1 MNKSEYDLIV
11 IGAGSGGLAAAE
23 IAAELGRH
31 VLLVEGG
38 SVGGTCVNNGCVP
51 KKIMWYAADLVD
63 SLKMAPSYGINA
75 LQGSFDW
82 SRLVTAREQFI
93 DNIRGYWDGYVSRQ
107 GISMV
112 NGYARF
118 ISNRAIEVNGEVF
131 SAPHIVISTGSQ
143 PVVPPVPGA
152 ELGMTSDG
160 FFELQQQPRRVAVIG
175 GGYIGVEL
183 AGVLNALGTDVELF
197 AREDRLL
204 HHFDPMIS
212 RVLVSQMQGHGIEVY
227 TGASVT
233 RLEQLASGIAVR
245 VNDVVIE
252 GFDQVIW
259 AVGRTPNSSQLNL
272 AATGVEMTRDG
283 QIKVD
288 ALQNTT
294 VDGIYAI
301 GDVTGQAAL
310 TPVAIAAG
318 RRLAARLF
326 DGASDARVDY
336 EDIPSVVF
344 AHPPVATIG
353 LTEPQARTQY
363 PEQVTVYQTEFEP
376 MRFSLTE
383 QRSATA
389 MKLVCV
395 GENERIVGIHLIGHG
410 VDEMLQG
417 FAVALRMGA
426 TKADFDR
433 TIAIHPT
440 SAEELVTM
448 KHPVLE
454 TEPEELRKAS

>member
-1 MNKSEYDLIV
+1 
-11 IGAGSGGLAAAE
+11 
-23 IAAELGRH
+23 
-31 VLLVEGG
+31 
-38 SVGGTCVNNGCVP
+38 
-51 KKIMWYAADLVD
+51 
-63 SLKMAPSYGINA
+63 
-75 LQGSFDW
+75 
-82 SRLVTAREQFI
+82 
-93 DNIRGYWDGYVSRQ
+93 
-107 GISMV
+107 
-112 NGYARF
+112 
-118 ISNRAIEVNGEVF
+118 
-131 SAPHIVISTGSQ
+131 
-143 PVVPPVPGA
+143 
-152 ELGMTSDG
+152 MTSDG